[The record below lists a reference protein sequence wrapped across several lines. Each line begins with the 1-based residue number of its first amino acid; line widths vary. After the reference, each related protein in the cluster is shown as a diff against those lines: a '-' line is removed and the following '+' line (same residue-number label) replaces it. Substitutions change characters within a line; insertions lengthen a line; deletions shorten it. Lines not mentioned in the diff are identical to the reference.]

1 MDEPLLGTPAYVAQ
15 WDVDAGSLSLRANT
29 PGPAG
34 ALIVEFHGL
43 TLALDAATPRQ
54 VSFIDIAD
62 ACAAIEQ
69 TTTTSAPPSLLTR
82 LVGPDMIVR
91 LTTLMATDKQ
101 RPQRIDDSGRSRD
114 EQVPEATARLV
125 IALTGADTPGLSEQE
140 AAFATLEAMMIAH
153 ELGLA
158 DDLPGSGDRL
168 RHAATMVAGLTS
180 FQLDAFGGSGWPLAA
195 DVAERAAAWLPPPLS
210 DALRFAAKRLRVDAP
225 AGLAAAFAFPAAAA
239 VPAGAAPPEPRSLL
253 QPRPAIALLP
263 DSLPLAVANR
273 TPTISRTT
281 NDECEVRL
289 RGWGDRAAGW
299 WVRAFTVGDRVP
311 LAVVPMLADGRDA
324 VATFLLPPS
333 DGAKFEIDIVDNP
346 ALERPGERIAAFRAA
361 IASGQRAARLER
373 LDRSYDAAD
382 AWRRA
387 SRFHRSAGDTDRARQ
402 AEAMIRGQR
411 QASRR
416 VRTMNVPPTMAD
428 HCLAT

>member
-1 MDEPLLGTPAYVAQ
+1 M
-15 WDVDAGSLSLRANT
+15 
-29 PGPAG
+29 
-34 ALIVEFHGL
+34 
-43 TLALDAATPRQ
+43 
-54 VSFIDIAD
+54 
-62 ACAAIEQ
+62 
-69 TTTTSAPPSLLTR
+69 
-82 LVGPDMIVR
+82 
-91 LTTLMATDKQ
+91 
-101 RPQRIDDSGRSRD
+101 
-114 EQVPEATARLV
+114 
-125 IALTGADTPGLSEQE
+125 
-140 AAFATLEAMMIAH
+140 
-153 ELGLA
+153 
-158 DDLPGSGDRL
+158 
-168 RHAATMVAGLTS
+168 
-180 FQLDAFGGSGWPLAA
+180 
-195 DVAERAAAWLPPPLS
+195 
-210 DALRFAAKRLRVDAP
+210 
-225 AGLAAAFAFPAAAA
+225 
-239 VPAGAAPPEPRSLL
+239 
-253 QPRPAIALLP
+253 
-263 DSLPLAVANR
+263 
-273 TPTISRTT
+273 
-281 NDECEVRL
+281 RL

>member
-15 WDVDAGSLSLRANT
+15 WDADTGSLSLRANT

-34 ALIVEFHGL
+34 ALVVEFHGV

-54 VSFIDIAD
+54 LSFINIAD
-62 ACAAIEQ
+62 ARAAIEQ
-69 TTTTSAPPSLLTR
+69 TTTSAPHSLLKR
-82 LVGPDMIVR
+82 LVGTDMIER
-91 LTTLMATDKQ
+91 LTTLMAANKQ
-101 RPQRIDDSGRSRD
+101 RPQRIDDSGRSRG

-140 AAFATLEAMMIAH
+140 AAFATLEAMTIAH

-158 DDLPGSGDRL
+158 DDLPASSDRL
-168 RHAATMVAGLTS
+168 TQAATTVAGLTS
-180 FQLDAFGGSGWPLAA
+180 FQLDAFDSPSWSLAA
-195 DVAERAAAWLPPPLS
+195 HVAEQAAAWLPSPLS
-210 DALRFAAKRLRVDAP
+210 DALRFTAQRLRAEAP
-225 AGLAAAFAFPAAAA
+225 AGLAAIVFPAAADA
-239 VPAGAAPPEPRSLL
+239 VPAGAAAPEPRSLL

-263 DSLPLAVANR
+263 DSLPLLVANR

-289 RGWGDRAAGW
+289 RGWGDRTAGW

-416 VRTMNVPPTMAD
+416 VRTVNVPPTMAD
-428 HCLAT
+428 LCLPT